1 MVNNINIK
9 KVCSFYVS
17 DWHLATMLL
26 PHLNGKINEEVKIA
40 TILQYSTEQY
50 MRTLLEKLKIAN
62 KQKILNIDWK
72 EKQINEKIIEEI
84 LNEKAKNIEIIVNGN
99 MQYIE
104 EANRALEK
112 YILDNEEKILD
123 KNIKIIDCYNVN
135 EYKNEISKILE
146 KHDKILNTSGEKE
159 KTEYIT
165 SISIAN

>member
-1 MVNNINIK
+1 
-9 KVCSFYVS
+9 
-17 DWHLATMLL
+17 
-26 PHLNGKINEEVKIA
+26 
-40 TILQYSTEQY
+40 
-50 MRTLLEKLKIAN
+50 MRILLEKLKIAN

-112 YILDNEEKILD
+112 YILENEEKILD

-146 KHDKILNTSGEKE
+146 KHEKILNTSGEKE

>member
-50 MRTLLEKLKIAN
+50 MRILLEKLKIAN

-99 MQYIE
+99 MQYID

-112 YILDNEEKILD
+112 YILENEEKILD

-146 KHDKILNTSGEKE
+146 KHEKILNTSGEKE